1 MEAVLVFQHIYGVT
15 QICPVNKVRA
25 KVKNLAYLKNLKRV
39 RLSRKKLKPYE
50 REIRNKNACG

>member
-1 MEAVLVFQHIYGVT
+1 MEAVPVFQQIYGVT

-50 REIRNKNACG
+50 REIRDKNACG